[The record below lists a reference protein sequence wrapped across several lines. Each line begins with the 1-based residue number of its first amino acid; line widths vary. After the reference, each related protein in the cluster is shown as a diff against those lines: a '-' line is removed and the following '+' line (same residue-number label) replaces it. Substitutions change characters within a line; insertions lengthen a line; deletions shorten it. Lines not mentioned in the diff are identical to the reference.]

1 MKKTNILTPMW
12 EQCKRVVDSG
22 NLEFA
27 DELLMQLIFKLADYT
42 SMGYADKDLVEGVK
56 MEVWKERAW
65 IKLETAGLLPE

>member
-22 NLEFA
+22 NLELA